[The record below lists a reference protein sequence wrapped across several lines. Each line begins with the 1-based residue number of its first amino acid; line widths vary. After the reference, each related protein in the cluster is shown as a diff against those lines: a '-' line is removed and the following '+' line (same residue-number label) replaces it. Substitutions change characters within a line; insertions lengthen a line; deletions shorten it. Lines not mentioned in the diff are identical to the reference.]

1 MTVQT
6 DAGHKTP
13 VWEHRHSL
21 SHECLPKCLSMLLAL
36 SEDLGTPPPSVLFKK
51 ITPKGIGKEG
61 VDAYAQMH
69 VHDL

>member
-13 VWEHRHSL
+13 AWEHRHSL
-21 SHECLPKCLSMLLAL
+21 SRECLSKYLPMFLVF

-51 ITPKGIGKEG
+51 ITPKGTGKEG
-61 VDAYAQMH
+61 IDTCAQMH

>member
-6 DAGHKTP
+6 DARRKTP
-13 VWEHRHSL
+13 AWKHRHSL
-21 SHECLPKCLSMLLAL
+21 SRERLPKCLSILLAL
-36 SEDLGTPPPSVLFKK
+36 SEDLGTSPPSGLFKK

-61 VDAYAQMH
+61 VDSCAQMH